1 MEHPHKPF
9 HRVKFQGTIQ
19 WHYDHGNGCI
29 GSTLEV
35 HTRVFLKTY
44 NMIHLV
50 ATRDTVSYNMLYLVN
65 HPVKDYYVTIYM
77 ARKATM
83 VAI

>member
-9 HRVKFQGTIQ
+9 HRVKFQGTTQ
-19 WHYDHGNGCI
+19 LHCDHDNGCI

-35 HTRVFLKTY
+35 HIHVFLKTH
-44 NMIHLV
+44 NMIHFV
-50 ATRDTVSYNMLYLVN
+50 ATRDTVSNNTLYLVN

-77 ARKATM
+77 ARKATT
-83 VAI
+83 VVI